1 MTTPNRTHPQSES
14 GEERPELERPGLPHR
29 PDARRD
35 SSATDHMSVLL
46 PRIGATAW
54 ATAILAGSVIPGL
67 ELPSPTFTFQDKLV
81 HAVAYAVLAALCT
94 LSIPRLR
101 HLPAAL
107 TSISLAM
114 TYGTLLEIIQGLFI
128 PGRSFDLLD
137 IAANA
142 VGSVIGAVII
152 TRGGLR

>member
-1 MTTPNRTHPQSES
+1 
-14 GEERPELERPGLPHR
+14 
-29 PDARRD
+29 
-35 SSATDHMSVLL
+35 MSVLL
-46 PRIGATAW
+46 PRIGAAVW
-54 ATAILAGSVIPGL
+54 ATAILAGSVMPSL

-81 HAVAYAVLAALCT
+81 HAVAYALLAALCT

-101 HLPAAL
+101 RIPAAL
-107 TSISLAM
+107 ISISLAM

-142 VGSVIGAVII
+142 VGSIIGAAIV
-152 TRGGLR
+152 TRGYLR

>member
-1 MTTPNRTHPQSES
+1 
-14 GEERPELERPGLPHR
+14 
-29 PDARRD
+29 
-35 SSATDHMSVLL
+35 MSVLL
-46 PRIGATAW
+46 ARIGAAVW
-54 ATAILAGSVIPGL
+54 ATAILVGSVMPSL

-101 HLPAAL
+101 RIPAAL
-107 TSISLAM
+107 RSIVLAM
-114 TYGTLLEIIQGLFI
+114 TYGILLEIIQGLFI

-142 VGSVIGAVII
+142 VGAVLGAVIV
-152 TRGGLR
+152 TRGYLR